1 MDPGHP
7 KGWKSASDFA
17 NAKVAN
23 HNGDRCDF
31 SYADESMKYG
41 SSTITSPRGTLLNIP
56 TKDTQTSPWIPRIM
70 ITLWLIM
77 LPLAFIYRNQITSF
91 VRTVAIKGSE
101 QGKLIYV
108 YYLCIFIFVVPF
120 FISVELMVVSAGFV
134 FSHIHG
140 QWVGVAVASGLS
152 FTAYFITML
161 LCFLLSRHLLK
172 SFVNRYL
179 RHYKYY
185 NALIRATEKDGLP
198 LVAMIRLSPFFP
210 PTIISYIFGT
220 TNVQTH
226 HYCIASFAAL
236 PSIIFFSYV
245 GTLIEDFSSDAS
257 PPRST
262 AEMTICITTAVGIT
276 VAGLYYTFV
285 VTKKHLEPKN
295 PPQLNYDSVNVA
307 A

>member
-1 MDPGHP
+1 M
-7 KGWKSASDFA
+7 
-17 NAKVAN
+17 
-23 HNGDRCDF
+23 
-31 SYADESMKYG
+31 
-41 SSTITSPRGTLLNIP
+41 
-56 TKDTQTSPWIPRIM
+56 
-70 ITLWLIM
+70 
-77 LPLAFIYRNQITSF
+77 
-91 VRTVAIKGSE
+91 
-101 QGKLIYV
+101 
-108 YYLCIFIFVVPF
+108 
-120 FISVELMVVSAGFV
+120 
-134 FSHIHG
+134 
-140 QWVGVAVASGLS
+140 ASGLS

-257 PPRST
+257 TYDRFSSHITHRPTEINCRNDDMYYNGSGNHRSRLILYIRRYKEAFGAQEPT
-262 AEMTICITTAVGIT
+262 ATKLRLCKCCRITSVGWTIVKKIILYIILIYVVLAS
-276 VAGLYYTFV
+276 VAL
-285 VTKKHLEPKN
+285 
-295 PPQLNYDSVNVA
+295 
-307 A
+307 